1 MKYFIALLASMAMAH
16 GAVAAEAKKEE
27 PKKEA
32 PKAEAKKEEPKK
44 EEKKDGD
51 KPKAQVVSKPTT
63 KEVPKDV
70 DFDDDEESL
79 SYFSKLA
86 NED

>member
-1 MKYFIALLASMAMAH
+1 LKRKLLMVLSNAQPN
-16 GAVAAEAKKEE
+16 VKKADEIDLDE
-27 PKKEA
+27 PLA
-32 PKAEAKKEEPKK
+32 PST
-44 EEKKDGD
+44 
-51 KPKAQVVSKPTT
+51 PKAQVVSKPVAQ
-63 KEVPKDV
+63 KAPPKDV